1 MYNKLLIFTAIL
13 LATQCSSIAQE
24 SFDVN
29 AIEVANRLSGSY
41 ENTKQAKDPSYVLVK
56 VDSCPIVV
64 DNDGRYIY
72 VEQTAVEYSNTPY
85 RQRVYRLNTAGGD
98 SVLSTIF
105 KISNQESWTG
115 TCQKNNTRL
124 PIVPA
129 ESLID
134 IQCAVKLDK
143 FDNVYHGS
151 TINGGCPTKFG
162 GAVRATSTVT
172 VYENGF
178 DAWDRGYDASDNQVW
193 GPVAGPYQFR

>member
-1 MYNKLLIFTAIL
+1 MYNKLLLFTAIAAASQFL
-13 LATQCSSIAQE
+13 SNAQD
-24 SFDVN
+24 SFNTN
-29 AIEVANRLSGSY
+29 ASEVANRLSGSY
-41 ENTKQAKDPSYVLVK
+41 QNTKQAKDPSYVLVK

-64 DNDGRYIY
+64 DNDGKYIY
-72 VEQTAVEYSNTPY
+72 VEQTAVEYSDTPY

-105 KISNQESWTG
+105 KIENQESWTG
-115 TCQKNNTRL
+115 TCNKNNARV
-124 PIVPA
+124 PVVPA

-151 TINGGCPTKFG
+151 TINGGCPTTFG

-172 VYENGF
+172 VYDNGF
-178 DAWDRGYDASDNQVW
+178 DAWDRGYDASENQVW